1 MVRGSN
7 RCTLL
12 VHPHDADR
20 LGLAGGEAARIR
32 SRVGQVE
39 APVAV
44 TDEMMPGVVSLPHG
58 WGHDQPGVRMEVARA
73 YAGVSSN
80 DLTDEQILDPL
91 SGNAVLNAVPVT
103 IASAEQKDTPRVQE
117 AAPM

>member
-1 MVRGSN
+1 
-7 RCTLL
+7 
-12 VHPHDADR
+12 
-20 LGLAGGEAARIR
+20 
-32 SRVGQVE
+32 
-39 APVAV
+39 
-44 TDEMMPGVVSLPHG
+44 
-58 WGHDQPGVRMEVARA
+58 MEVARA

-103 IASAEQKDTPRVQE
+103 IGSAEQKDTPRVQE